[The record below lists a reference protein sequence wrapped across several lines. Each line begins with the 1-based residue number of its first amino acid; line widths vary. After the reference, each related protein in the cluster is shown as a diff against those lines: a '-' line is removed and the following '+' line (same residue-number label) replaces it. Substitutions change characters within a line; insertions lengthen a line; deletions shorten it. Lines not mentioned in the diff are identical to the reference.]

1 MPPSHTSSPYH
12 HTYSTFNIL
21 HTTCRL
27 YIYVCKG
34 WVDLSYF
41 LCFSEYWVLLK
52 CKRHFTFY
60 NFHVKVGFAWFY
72 HYYGFLKSLQVFVG
86 SAYLSLTKKTF
97 FKNEVVFLCEIA
109 RNRYGIWVLVWNL
122 ALPILSPLFLRE
134 GFAGELESWQFRS
147 MKFTKIFLFK
157 S

>member
-1 MPPSHTSSPYH
+1 MWMYLYKGFVQCPHPILVPPTTIPTLLL
-12 HTYSTFNIL
+12 TY
-21 HTTCRL
+21 
-27 YIYVCKG
+27 YIQHVGCIYM
-34 WVDLSYF
+34 S
-41 LCFSEYWVLLK
+41 
-52 CKRHFTFY
+52 
-60 NFHVKVGFAWFY
+60 VKVWFAWFY

>member
-1 MPPSHTSSPYH
+1 MYYNVTKR
-12 HTYSTFNIL
+12 FLNI
-21 HTTCRL
+21 
-27 YIYVCKG
+27 
-34 WVDLSYF
+34 
-41 LCFSEYWVLLK
+41 
-52 CKRHFTFY
+52 
-60 NFHVKVGFAWFY
+60 VKVWFAWFY

-157 S
+157 SKYYQLFLTTWDSKPPIKLNWKCKVCLNVIFLWFLWFFYKLKIIL